1 MKVSACVVVELQQYL
16 CWPEAAK
23 KKILITERKAAYAE
37 KICTELLPKALPANR
52 MFYDV
57 DLLHCSLISD
67 LSKTNL
73 FTPLAR
79 DSYKDVN
86 LYGYPL

>member
-1 MKVSACVVVELQQYL
+1 
-16 CWPEAAK
+16 
-23 KKILITERKAAYAE
+23 
-37 KICTELLPKALPANR
+37 

-86 LYGYPL
+86 LYGYPLWDTAEANITIYMAKINLIIMERFPYHHGPLSRDMQVDVFIK